1 MGLLQCMTCL
11 DVAKHLGV
19 SLNTIRNIEK
29 ESLHKHYARPSLK
42 HVMPI
47 TIDEIAVQKGP

>member
-1 MGLLQCMTCL
+1 MTCL